1 MEVIVMEQ
9 LIQIVGALLVLAA
22 FILAQ
27 LDRLSPHSRT
37 YLAANLAGSAILTVE
52 AWIGDDWGF
61 LMLEGVWAVVSAY
74 GLVQVLRGRTPTAA
88 H

>member
-9 LIQIVGALLVLAA
+9 LIQIAGALLILAA
-22 FILAQ
+22 FILTQ

-37 YLAANLAGSAILTVE
+37 YLLANLGGSAVLTVE
-52 AWIGDDWGF
+52 AWIGQDWGF
-61 LMLEGVWAVVSAY
+61 LLLEGVWALVSAY

-88 H
+88 